1 MLPPSCDTGFALLGT
16 EVGATGMTAEADAF
30 GFNQQ
35 PPIDLPRSGFEISE
49 FLQPQCYLNAQVFLA
64 FSSIGQKCT
73 IASPL
78 QMAMVAAALA
88 NKGTLMTPHVVKEV
102 RDSAGNLVLTNGALP
117 WLQATS
123 PVTAAAVTA
132 LMQRVVT
139 NGTASGVG
147 FPPQDQ
153 VAAKTGT
160 AQVGVGN
167 SATTDWM
174 IAFAPASAPKVAVA
188 VVIPNQS
195 LSATGAEISGPLVK
209 YMIEH
214 TLAGD

>member
-1 MLPPSCDTGFALLGT
+1 MSD
-16 EVGATGMTAEADAF
+16 
-30 GFNQQ
+30 
-35 PPIDLPRSGFEISE
+35 
-49 FLQPQCYLNAQVFLA
+49 FLQPACYQNAQIFLA

-78 QMAMVAAALA
+78 QMALVASAFAD
-88 NKGTLMTPHVVKEV
+88 NGVIMTPHVVQQV
-102 RDSAGNLVLTNGALP
+102 RDSLGNLVTTNPPAP
-117 WLQATS
+117 WLTATS
-123 PVTAAAVTA
+123 PATAAAVTN
-132 LMQRVVT
+132 LMEQVVT
-139 NGTASGVG
+139 HGTASGVG

-167 SATTDWM
+167 TATTDWM
-174 IAFAPASAPKVAVA
+174 IAFAPASHPQMAVA

-195 LSATGAEISGPLVK
+195 LSATGAEVSGPVVK

-214 TLAGD
+214 ALAGD